1 VRLLGFGLDLHTYA
15 LVLITTIA
23 AWIAH
28 QIRQGHLRSMAARER
43 PDDHTRVLAKGGGY
57 P

>member
-1 VRLLGFGLDLHTYA
+1 MRLLGFGLDLHTYA